1 MHKINIILIMW
12 FIAVLCVSNVVEK
25 NIVDGDLTFVGSLF
39 WGEALTELSVVYNT
53 SANVTLLP
61 STVSVPT
68 NVYTY
73 RMPQDS
79 TLTTGT
85 VVPSISYAIIA
96 TSHLHDFTLLHLYK
110 TTFVFL
116 GKPPREFTP
125 HIVELGCTSAAW
137 QSHTFDGTVNGNPV
151 KLTFSKTNHIVTSGV
166 CGNVD
171 LVLGSIQIP
180 VWIDCAS
187 SIVGNKS
194 VLSGPLLGLGFY
206 AGNSEICLYRGNN
219 DEINHTMAITVVAVL
234 FVFLVVWIDWT
245 RNLWSR
251 VVNGESDQVWLLII
265 SYSIVVYQ
273 YIGLIASVNIF
284 AWAQG
289 THSMYSFAALR
300 MVSIDVVDVTAMT
313 YSWVVTPVLAAYALI
328 CLSFARAT
336 FGKTPEN
343 KPLLLFTWGLSSL
356 ETKSLTYRS
365 TFTLFAFASTVAIV
379 YGVWFLAVEDEAGG
393 YASAGT
399 VTVALLAMSTPDVL
413 VKKLQQVV
421 DPTHKALKEGL
432 LIMFAWTMKF
442 MIITCLC
449 NNLPFDVAGH
459 LNNTFHSG
467 VTFAMGCALLIITGR
482 DVAHTLL
489 TLAYYKYSSKK
500 IMVVAGVFLPL
511 ILFVVWYVTLFSLGG
526 MYSNSGAL
534 QNHGDLATLCAGSF
548 STFVFSL
555 AFSISVHDGRVTKS
569 KKQP

>member
-1 MHKINIILIMW
+1 MW

-39 WGEALTELSVVYNT
+39 WGESLTELSVVYNT
-53 SANVTLLP
+53 SANVTILP
-61 STVSVPT
+61 SSVSVPT

-73 RMPQDS
+73 RMSKDS
-79 TLTTGT
+79 IISSGAIT
-85 VVPSISYAIIA
+85 PSINYAILA
-96 TSHLHDFTLLHLYK
+96 TSSLADFSIIELYK

-116 GKPPREFTP
+116 GKPPREFEP
-125 HIVELGCTSAAW
+125 HIVDLGCTSATW
-137 QSHTFDGTVNGNPV
+137 QSHIFDGTVNGNPV
-151 KLTFSKTNHIVTSGV
+151 KLTFSKTNHVVTSGV

-171 LVLGSIQIP
+171 LVLGSIQTP

-187 SIVGNKS
+187 SIVGNES

-206 AGNSEICLYRGNN
+206 AGNSELCLYRGND

-234 FVFLVVWIDWT
+234 FIFLVVWIDWT
-245 RNLWSR
+245 RNLWAR
-251 VVNGESDQVWLLII
+251 VVNGESDQVWRTII

-289 THSMYSFAALR
+289 THTMYSFAALR
-300 MVSIDVVDVTAMT
+300 MVSIDVVDVTAMA
-313 YSWVVTPVLAAYALI
+313 YSWVVTPVLAAYALV
-328 CLSFARAT
+328 CVSFARAT
-336 FGKTPEN
+336 FGEN
-343 KPLLLFTWGLSSL
+343 DDKKLFMLFTWGLSSL
-356 ETKSLTYRS
+356 ESKSLAYRC
-365 TFTLFAFASTVAIV
+365 TFTLLAFAVTVAIV

-399 VTVALLAMSTPDVL
+399 VTVALLAMSTPDAL
-413 VKKLQQVV
+413 VHKLQDVV
-421 DPTHKALKEGL
+421 DPNHKALKEGL

-489 TLAYYKYSSKK
+489 TLSYYKYSINK
-500 IMVVAGVFLPL
+500 IAVVMGVLLPL
-511 ILFVVWYVTLFSLGG
+511 ILFVVWYVTIFSLGG

-548 STFVFSL
+548 STFVFST
-555 AFSISVHDGRVTKS
+555 AFSVSVHDGRVTKS